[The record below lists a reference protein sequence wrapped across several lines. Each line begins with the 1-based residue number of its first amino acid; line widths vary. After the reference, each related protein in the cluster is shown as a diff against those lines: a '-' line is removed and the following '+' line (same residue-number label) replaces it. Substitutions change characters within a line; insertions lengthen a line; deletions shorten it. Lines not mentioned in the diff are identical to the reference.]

1 VKFAFEDIVK
11 ITGGNVQGSWLDS
24 GNLIAG
30 VGNSVSGEISS
41 SPDLRKSEFIG
52 GNVICSVVFD
62 TRKLWSAETSST
74 LFVALKGVRDGH
86 TFLGEAYRAG
96 VRMFL
101 VSRYESQWMSQFP
114 GALFLVVADTLV
126 ALQQWAA
133 WHRKQLTGVVV
144 GITGSNGKTI
154 VKEWLGTLFKGDFSM
169 GKSPRSY
176 NSQLGVALS
185 LLDIPL
191 GTQLSLLE
199 VGISGAGDMKS
210 LQVMVQP
217 NLAVITHLG
226 EAHAEGFA
234 SLQEKAKSKVALAD
248 VADVV
253 VYPFDLEA
261 VRTEI
266 SKLKS
271 RNSLMKTIHWGWQ
284 EGAQFRIT
292 EVEILAAGVIS
303 SADLLAGVAASN
315 PFSAI
320 GGQRIHFVHRGTSH
334 QLDIPFMDSA
344 SVSNAMSCLC
354 VLQALER
361 WDPEHLGRFM
371 QFPHL
376 ENRLQFVAGRL
387 GNYILN
393 DSYSADLESL
403 GVALDMLK
411 RQSPNLPLMAILGSF
426 EQTGMEVSD
435 LRDSIL
441 RMLSNYGVREA
452 VFVGMEY
459 RGLGSVPA
467 SGELNLG
474 VGATVI
480 SGGLSNLK
488 KGDRKLGVSDFGL
501 EKVWQFDT
509 VSALMDSAVLSGIAS
524 RSILIK
530 GSRSAGLE
538 RVANRLQ
545 ARFHQ
550 TRLEI
555 NLHALKNNY
564 LYFKQ
569 RVGAGK
575 KVMCMVK
582 AFGYGSGSF
591 ESARALQAL
600 AVDYLGVAY
609 IDEGIALRNAG
620 ITVPIMVMNVDSG
633 AAWQL
638 QEFGL
643 EPVVYSFQSLEGL
656 IRSGVQ
662 GLKIH
667 IEIDTGMHRLGFAP
681 GDMGELG
688 VRIRDLAVDIE
699 VASVFSHLAASESAG
714 SDDFTGGQLDV
725 FASAADVLETGLG
738 YTVLKH
744 IENTGG
750 ILRFDDA
757 RFTMVRLGIGLY
769 GVDPRGVIEAALQ
782 PVTRWVSTIS
792 QVQLVK
798 AGEGVGYGMHGV
810 SDRDREIAVIAAGY
824 ADGLW
829 RADGQANS
837 GVWIKGVEAPFVG
850 NICMDMAMV
859 DVTGLNCKPG
869 DEVELF
875 GENLRVE
882 TLAQRRS
889 TIPYEVLTAVSQRV
903 ARVYVEE

>member
-1 VKFAFEDIVK
+1 VKFAFNDIVK
-11 ITGGNVQGSWLDS
+11 ITGGRVQG
-24 GNLIAG
+24 AA
-30 VGNSVSGEISS
+30 VGA
-41 SPDLRKSEFIG
+41 

-86 TFLGEAYRAG
+86 SYLGEAYRAG

-101 VSRYESQWMSQFP
+101 VSRFESNLILQFND
-114 GALFLVVADTLV
+114 ALFLVVDDTLL
-126 ALQQWAA
+126 ALQYWAA

-154 VKEWLGTLFKGDFSM
+154 VKEWLASLFKGDFSM

-185 LLDIPL
+185 LLEIPL
-191 GTQLSLLE
+191 ATQLSLLE
-199 VGISGAGDMKS
+199 VGISNAADMGT
-210 LQVMVQP
+210 LHDIVQP

-234 SLQEKAKSKVALAD
+234 SMQEKAKSKVALAD
-248 VADVV
+248 GADVV

-261 VRTEI
+261 VRTEV

-271 RNSLMKTIHWGWQ
+271 RNSLMKTIHWGWA

-292 EVEILAAGVIS
+292 EVEVL
-303 SADLLAGVAASN
+303 VA
-315 PFSAI
+315 

-361 WDPEHLGRFM
+361 WDPEHLDRFA
-371 QFPHL
+371 QLPHL
-376 ENRLQFVAGRL
+376 ENRLQFAAGKL

-411 RQSPNLPLMAILGSF
+411 RQSPNLSLLSILGSF
-426 EQTGMEVSD
+426 EQTGMEAAD

-441 RMLSNYGVREA
+441 RMLSNYGVTEA
-452 VFVGMEY
+452 VFVGEDY
-459 RGLGSVPA
+459 RG
-467 SGELNLG
+467 
-474 VGATVI
+474 
-480 SGGLSNLK
+480 
-488 KGDRKLGVSDFGL
+488 LGVSDFGL

-545 ARFHQ
+545 ARLHQ

-555 NLHALKNNY
+555 NLYALKNNY

-569 RVGAGK
+569 RVGADK

-638 QEFGL
+638 QEYGL

-688 VRIRDLAVDIE
+688 IRIRDLSVDIE
-699 VASVFSHLAASESAG
+699 VASVFSHLAASESEG
-714 SDDFTGGQLDV
+714 SDDFTQGQLDV
-725 FASAADVLETGLG
+725 FASAADMLETGLG

-750 ILRFDDA
+750 ILRFGDA

-810 SDRDREIAVIAAGY
+810 SERDREVAVIAAGY

>member
-1 VKFAFEDIVK
+1 MKFAFNDIVK
-11 ITGGNVQGSWLDS
+11 ITGGNVQGSAVGA
-24 GNLIAG
+24 GN
-30 VGNSVSGEISS
+30 E
-41 SPDLRKSEFIG
+41 
-52 GNVICSVVFD
+52 ICSVVFD

-96 VRMFL
+96 ARMFL
-101 VSRYESQWMSQFP
+101 VSRFESNLILQFND
-114 GALFLVVADTLV
+114 ALFLVVDDTLL

-199 VGISGAGDMKS
+199 VGISGSGDMES
-210 LQVMVQP
+210 LHAMVQP

-234 SLQEKAKSKVALAD
+234 SLQEKAKSKVALA
-248 VADVV
+248 AGSDVV
-253 VYPFDLEA
+253 VYPYDLEA
-261 VRTEI
+261 VRTEV

-271 RNSLMKTIHWGWQ
+271 RNSLMKTIHWGWA

-292 EVEILAAGVIS
+292 EVEVLMAGDFSAADS
-303 SADLLAGVAASN
+303 SA
-315 PFSAI
+315 

-361 WDPEHLGRFM
+361 WDPEHLDRFA
-371 QFPHL
+371 QLPHL
-376 ENRLQFVAGRL
+376 ENRLQFAAGKS

-411 RQSPNLPLMAILGSF
+411 RQSPNLSLLSILGSF
-426 EQTGMEVSD
+426 EQTGMEAAD
-435 LRDSIL
+435 LCDSIL

-474 VGATVI
+474 VGSTAI

-638 QEFGL
+638 QEYGL

-681 GDMGELG
+681 GDMGEMG

-725 FASAADVLETGLG
+725 FASAADVLEQGLG

-750 ILRFDDA
+750 ILRFGDA
-757 RFTMVRLGIGLY
+757 RFTVVRLGIGLY

-792 QVQLVK
+792 QVQFVK
-798 AGEGVGYGMHGV
+798 AGEGVGYGMHGA
-810 SDRDREIAVIAAGY
+810 SDRNREVAVIAAGY

>member
-1 VKFAFEDIVK
+1 MQGAAVDSVVGFE
-11 ITGGNVQGSWLDS
+11 S
-24 GNLIAG
+24 G

-41 SPDLRKSEFIG
+41 SSDLRKSTVIG

-86 TFLGEAYRAG
+86 SYLGEAYRAG

-101 VSRYESQWMSQFP
+101 VSRFESNLILQFND
-114 GALFLVVADTLV
+114 ALFLVVDDTLL
-126 ALQQWAA
+126 ALQHWAA

-154 VKEWLGTLFKGDFSM
+154 VKEWLASLFKGDFSM

-185 LLDIPL
+185 LLEIPL
-191 GTQLSLLE
+191 ATQLSLLE
-199 VGISGAGDMKS
+199 VGISNAADMGT
-210 LQVMVQP
+210 LHDIVQP

-234 SLQEKAKSKVALAD
+234 SMQEKAKSKVALAD
-248 VADVV
+248 GADVV

-261 VRTEI
+261 VRTEV

-271 RNSLMKTIHWGWQ
+271 RNTLMKTIHWGWA

-292 EVEILAAGVIS
+292 EVEVLVAGDFSAADS
-303 SADLLAGVAASN
+303 SAGVASSN
-315 PFSAI
+315 PISKA

-361 WDPEHLGRFM
+361 WDPEHLDRFA
-371 QFPHL
+371 QLPHL
-376 ENRLQFVAGRL
+376 ENRLQFAAGKS

-411 RQSPNLPLMAILGSF
+411 RQSPNLSLLSILGSF
-426 EQTGMEVSD
+426 EQTGMEAAD

-441 RMLSNYGVREA
+441 RMLSNYGVTEA
-452 VFVGMEY
+452 VFVGEEY

-467 SGELNLG
+467 SDG
-474 VGATVI
+474 VD
-480 SGGLSNLK
+480 GGLRNSA
-488 KGDRKLGVSDFGL
+488 VVDFGL

-545 ARFHQ
+545 ARLHQ

-638 QEFGL
+638 QEYGL

-688 VRIRDLAVDIE
+688 LRIRDLAVDIE

-725 FASAADVLETGLG
+725 FALAADVLETGLG

-750 ILRFDDA
+750 LLRFADA

-798 AGEGVGYGMHGV
+798 AGEGVGYGMHGA
-810 SDRDREIAVIAAGY
+810 SDRDREVAVIAAGY

-882 TLAQRRS
+882 TLAQRRA

>member
-1 VKFAFEDIVK
+1 VKFALEDIVRV
-11 ITGGNVQGSWLDS
+11 TGGRVQG
-24 GNLIAG
+24 AA
-30 VGNSVSGEISS
+30 VAE
-41 SPDLRKSEFIG
+41 
-52 GNVICSVVFD
+52 NVICSVVFD
-62 TRKLWSAETSST
+62 TRKLLSAETSST
-74 LFVALKGVRDGH
+74 LFVALMGNRDGH
-86 TFLGEAYRAG
+86 SYLGEAYRAG

-101 VSRYESQWMSQFP
+101 VSRCDDNLILQFND
-114 GALFLVVADTLV
+114 ALFIVVEDTLL

-133 WHRKQLTGVVV
+133 WHRKQVTGVVV

-154 VKEWLGTLFKGDFSM
+154 VKEWLGLLFKGDFSM

-199 VGISGAGDMKS
+199 VGISGAADMGT
-210 LQVMVQP
+210 LHAMVQP

-234 SLQEKAKSKVALAD
+234 SLQEKAKSKVSLAD
-248 VADVV
+248 GADVV

-266 SKLKS
+266 STLKS
-271 RNSLMKTIHWGWQ
+271 RNALMKTIHWGWK

-292 EVEILAAGVIS
+292 EVEVLSAG
-303 SADLLAGVAASN
+303 DLSIGVSGSN
-315 PFSAI
+315 PIAET

-344 SVSNAMSCLC
+344 SVSNAMTCLC

-361 WDPEHLGRFM
+361 WDPSHLDRFM
-371 QFPHL
+371 QLPHL

-411 RQSPNLPLMAILGSF
+411 RQSPNLPLMSILGSF
-426 EQTGMEVSD
+426 EQTGMDISD

-452 VFVGMEY
+452 VFVGVEF
-459 RGLGSVPA
+459 RGLGSVLA
-467 SGELNLG
+467 SGELDLG
-474 VGATVI
+474 EGATVI
-480 SGGLSNLK
+480 SGGLSNLA
-488 KGDRKLGVSDFGL
+488 RVNSTL
-501 EKVWQFDT
+501 EKIWQFDT
-509 VSALMDSAVLSGIAS
+509 VAALMDSAVLSGIAS
-524 RSILIK
+524 QSILIK
-530 GSRSAGLE
+530 GSRNSGLE
-538 RVANRLQ
+538 RVANRMQ
-545 ARFHQ
+545 ARLHQ

-555 NLHALKNNY
+555 NLNALKNNY

-569 RVGAGK
+569 RVGEGK

-620 ITVPIMVMNVDSG
+620 ITVPIMVMNADGG
-633 AAWQL
+633 AAWQM
-638 QEFGL
+638 QEYQL
-643 EPVVYSFQSLEGL
+643 EPVVYSFPSLEAL

-667 IEIDTGMHRLGFAP
+667 VEIDTGMHRLGFAP
-681 GDMGELG
+681 ADMGELG
-688 VRIRDLAVDIE
+688 LRIKDLDLAIE
-699 VASVFSHLAASESAG
+699 VASVFSHLAASET
-714 SDDFTGGQLDV
+714 SDSDNFTLGQLEV
-725 FASAADVLETGLG
+725 FSAAAAVLETGLG

-750 ILRFDDA
+750 ILRFADA

-769 GVDPRGVIEAALQ
+769 GVDPRGLVEAALQ

-792 QVQLVK
+792 QVQWVK

-810 SDRDREIAVIAAGY
+810 SDRDREVAVIAAGY

-837 GVWIKGVEAPFVG
+837 GVWINGVEAPFVG

>member
-1 VKFAFEDIVK
+1 MQGAAVGA
-11 ITGGNVQGSWLDS
+11 GN
-24 GNLIAG
+24 
-30 VGNSVSGEISS
+30 E
-41 SPDLRKSEFIG
+41 
-52 GNVICSVVFD
+52 ICSVVFD

-86 TFLGEAYRAG
+86 SYLGEAYRAG

-101 VSRYESQWMSQFP
+101 VSRFESNLILQFND
-114 GALFLVVADTLV
+114 ALFLVVDDTLL

-154 VKEWLGTLFKGDFSM
+154 VKEWLASLFKGDFSM

-185 LLDIPL
+185 LLEIPL
-191 GTQLSLLE
+191 ATQLSLLE
-199 VGISGAGDMKS
+199 VGISNAADMGT
-210 LQVMVQP
+210 LHDIVQP

-234 SLQEKAKSKVALAD
+234 SMQEKAKSKVALAD
-248 VADVV
+248 GADVV

-261 VRTEI
+261 VRSEV

-271 RNSLMKTIHWGWQ
+271 RNSLMKTIHWGWA

-292 EVEILAAGVIS
+292 EVEVLVAGDFSAADS
-303 SADLLAGVAASN
+303 SAGVASSN
-315 PFSAI
+315 PISKV
-320 GGQRIHFVHRGTSH
+320 GGQRIYFVHRGTSH

-361 WDPEHLGRFM
+361 WDPEHLDRFA
-371 QFPHL
+371 QLPHL
-376 ENRLQFVAGRL
+376 ENRLQFAAGKS

-411 RQSPNLPLMAILGSF
+411 RQSPNLSLLSILGSF
-426 EQTGMEVSD
+426 EQTGMEAAD

-441 RMLSNYGVREA
+441 RMLSNYGVTEA
-452 VFVGMEY
+452 VFVGEEY
-459 RGLGSVPA
+459 RGL
-467 SGELNLG
+467 
-474 VGATVI
+474 VG
-480 SGGLSNLK
+480 G
-488 KGDRKLGVSDFGL
+488 DFGL
-501 EKVWQFDT
+501 AKVWQFDT
-509 VSALMDSAVLSGIAS
+509 VVALMDSAVLSGIAS

-545 ARFHQ
+545 ARLHQ

-638 QEFGL
+638 QEYGL

-725 FASAADVLETGLG
+725 FASAADVLEQGLG

-750 ILRFDDA
+750 ILRFGDA

-798 AGEGVGYGMHGV
+798 AGEGVGYGMHGA
-810 SDRDREIAVIAAGY
+810 SDRDREVAVIAAGY

>member
-1 VKFAFEDIVK
+1 MQGAAVDSVVGFE
-11 ITGGNVQGSWLDS
+11 S
-24 GNLIAG
+24 G

-41 SPDLRKSEFIG
+41 SSDLRKSTVIG

-86 TFLGEAYRAG
+86 SYLGEAYRAG

-101 VSRYESQWMSQFP
+101 VSRFESNLILQFND
-114 GALFLVVADTLV
+114 ALFLVVDDTLL
-126 ALQQWAA
+126 ALQHWAA

-154 VKEWLGTLFKGDFSM
+154 VKEWLASLFKGDFSM

-185 LLDIPL
+185 LLEIPL
-191 GTQLSLLE
+191 ATQLSLLE
-199 VGISGAGDMKS
+199 VGISNAADMGT
-210 LQVMVQP
+210 LHDIVQP

-234 SLQEKAKSKVALAD
+234 SMQEKAKSKVALAD
-248 VADVV
+248 GADVV

-261 VRTEI
+261 VRTEV

-271 RNSLMKTIHWGWQ
+271 LNSLMKTIHWGWA

-292 EVEILAAGVIS
+292 EVEVLVAGDFSAADS
-303 SADLLAGVAASN
+303 LAGVASSN
-315 PFSAI
+315 PISKA

-361 WDPEHLGRFM
+361 WDPEHLDRFA
-371 QFPHL
+371 QLPHL
-376 ENRLQFVAGRL
+376 ENRLQFAAGKS

-411 RQSPNLPLMAILGSF
+411 RQSPNLSLLSILGSF
-426 EQTGMEVSD
+426 EQTGMEAAD

-441 RMLSNYGVREA
+441 RMLSNYGVTEA
-452 VFVGMEY
+452 VFVGEEY

-467 SGELNLG
+467 SDG
-474 VGATVI
+474 VD
-480 SGGLSNLK
+480 GGLRNSA
-488 KGDRKLGVSDFGL
+488 VVDFGL

-545 ARFHQ
+545 ARLHQ

-638 QEFGL
+638 QEYGL

-681 GDMGELG
+681 GDMGALG
-688 VRIRDLAVDIE
+688 VRIHDLSVDIE

-725 FASAADVLETGLG
+725 FALAADVLEQGLG

-750 ILRFDDA
+750 ILRFADA

-810 SDRDREIAVIAAGY
+810 SERDREVAVIAAGY

-882 TLAQRRS
+882 TLAQRRA

>member
-1 VKFAFEDIVK
+1 MKFALEDIVRV
-11 ITGGNVQGSWLDS
+11 TGGRVQGAAVNSA
-24 GNLIAG
+24 AG
-30 VGNSVSGEISS
+30 FESEVGSSISGEISS
-41 SPDLRKSEFIG
+41 SPDLRKSEFIT

-86 TFLGEAYRAG
+86 SYLGEAYRAG

-101 VSRYESQWMSQFP
+101 VSRCDDNLILQFND
-114 GALFLVVADTLV
+114 ALFIVVEDTLV

-133 WHRKQLTGVVV
+133 WHRKQVTGVVV

-154 VKEWLGTLFKGDFSM
+154 VKEWLGLLFKGDFSM

-199 VGISGAGDMKS
+199 VGISGAADMGT
-210 LQVMVQP
+210 LHAMVQP

-234 SLQEKAKSKVALAD
+234 SLQEKAKSKVSLAD
-248 VADVV
+248 GADVV

-266 SKLKS
+266 STLKS
-271 RNSLMKTIHWGWQ
+271 RNALTKTIHWGWK

-292 EVEILAAGVIS
+292 EVEVLSAGDLSAGVS
-303 SADLLAGVAASN
+303 GSN
-315 PFSAI
+315 PISVA

-344 SVSNAMSCLC
+344 SVSNAMTCLC

-361 WDPEHLGRFM
+361 WDPSHLDRFM
-371 QFPHL
+371 QLPHL

-411 RQSPNLPLMAILGSF
+411 RQSPNLPLMSILGSF
-426 EQTGMEVSD
+426 EQTGMDISD

-452 VFVGMEY
+452 VFVGVEF

-467 SGELNLG
+467 SGSLNLG
-474 VGATVI
+474 
-480 SGGLSNLK
+480 GG
-488 KGDRKLGVSDFGL
+488 DFGL
-501 EKVWQFDT
+501 EKIWQFDT

-524 RSILIK
+524 QSILIK
-530 GSRSAGLE
+530 GSRNSGLE
-538 RVANRLQ
+538 RVANRMQ
-545 ARFHQ
+545 ARLHQ

-555 NLHALKNNY
+555 NLNALKNNY

-569 RVGAGK
+569 RVGEGK

-620 ITVPIMVMNVDSG
+620 ITVPIMVMNADGG
-633 AAWQL
+633 AAWQM
-638 QEFGL
+638 QEYQL
-643 EPVVYSFQSLEGL
+643 EPVVYSFPSLEAL

-667 IEIDTGMHRLGFAP
+667 VEIDTGMHRLGFAP
-681 GDMGELG
+681 ADMGELG
-688 VRIRDLAVDIE
+688 LRIKDLDLAIE
-699 VASVFSHLAASESAG
+699 VASVFSHLAASETSE
-714 SDDFTGGQLDV
+714 SDNFTLGQLEV
-725 FASAADVLETGLG
+725 FSAAAAVLETGLG

-750 ILRFDDA
+750 ILRFADA

-769 GVDPRGVIEAALQ
+769 GVDPRGLVEAALQ
-782 PVTRWVSTIS
+782 PVTRWVSAIS
-792 QVQLVK
+792 QVQWVK

-810 SDRDREIAVIAAGY
+810 SDRDREVAVIAAGY

-882 TLAQRRS
+882 TLAQRRA

>member
-1 VKFAFEDIVK
+1 MKFAFNDIVK
-11 ITGGNVQGSWLDS
+11 VTGGRVQGT
-24 GNLIAG
+24 A
-30 VGNSVSGEISS
+30 VGAE
-41 SPDLRKSEFIG
+41 
-52 GNVICSVVFD
+52 NVICSVVFD

-86 TFLGEAYRAG
+86 SYLGEAYRAG

-101 VSRYESQWMSQFP
+101 VSRCDDNLILQFND
-114 GALFLVVADTLV
+114 ALFIVVEDTLV

-133 WHRKQLTGVVV
+133 WHRKQVTGVVV

-154 VKEWLGTLFKGDFSM
+154 VKEWLGLLFKGDFSM

-199 VGISGAGDMKS
+199 VGISGAADMGT
-210 LQVMVQP
+210 LHAMVQP

-234 SLQEKAKSKVALAD
+234 SLQEKAKSKVSLAD
-248 VADVV
+248 GADVV

-266 SKLKS
+266 STLKS
-271 RNSLMKTIHWGWQ
+271 RNALMKTIHWGWK

-292 EVEILAAGVIS
+292 EVKVLSASDLSAGVS
-303 SADLLAGVAASN
+303 GSN
-315 PFSAI
+315 PIAET

-344 SVSNAMSCLC
+344 SVSNAMTCLC

-361 WDPEHLGRFM
+361 WDPSHLDRFM
-371 QFPHL
+371 QLPHL

-411 RQSPNLPLMAILGSF
+411 RQSPNLPLMSILGSF
-426 EQTGMEVSD
+426 EQTGMDISD

-452 VFVGMEY
+452 VFVGVEY
-459 RGLGSVPA
+459 RGLGS
-467 SGELNLG
+467 GN
-474 VGATVI
+474 
-480 SGGLSNLK
+480 
-488 KGDRKLGVSDFGL
+488 FGL
-501 EKVWQFDT
+501 EKIWQFDT

-524 RSILIK
+524 QSILIK
-530 GSRSAGLE
+530 GSRNSGLE
-538 RVANRLQ
+538 RVANRMQ
-545 ARFHQ
+545 ARLHQ

-555 NLHALKNNY
+555 NLNALKNNY

-569 RVGAGK
+569 RVGEGK

-620 ITVPIMVMNVDSG
+620 ITVPIMVMNADGG
-633 AAWQL
+633 AAWQM
-638 QEFGL
+638 QEYQL
-643 EPVVYSFQSLEGL
+643 EPVVYSFPSLEAL

-667 IEIDTGMHRLGFAP
+667 VEIDTGMHRLGFAP
-681 GDMGELG
+681 ADMGELG
-688 VRIRDLAVDIE
+688 LRIKDLDLAIE
-699 VASVFSHLAASESAG
+699 VASVFSHLAASET
-714 SDDFTGGQLDV
+714 SDSDNFTLGQLEV
-725 FASAADVLETGLG
+725 FSAAAAVLETGLG

-750 ILRFDDA
+750 ILRFADA

-769 GVDPRGVIEAALQ
+769 GVDPRGLVEAALQ

-792 QVQLVK
+792 QVQWVK

-810 SDRDREIAVIAAGY
+810 SDRDREVAVIAAGY

>member
-1 VKFAFEDIVK
+1 MKFALEDIVRV
-11 ITGGNVQGSWLDS
+11 TGGRVQGAAVNSAAGFES
-24 GNLIAG
+24 G

-41 SPDLRKSEFIG
+41 SPDLRKSEFIT

-74 LFVALKGVRDGH
+74 LFVALMGNRDGH
-86 TFLGEAYRAG
+86 SYLGEAYRAG

-101 VSRYESQWMSQFP
+101 VSRCDDNLILQFND
-114 GALFLVVADTLV
+114 ALFVVVEDTLV

-133 WHRKQLTGVVV
+133 WHRKQVTGVVV

-154 VKEWLGTLFKGDFSM
+154 VKEWLGLLFKGDFSM

-199 VGISGAGDMKS
+199 VGISGAADMGT
-210 LQVMVQP
+210 LHTMVQP

-226 EAHAEGFA
+226 EAHAEGFT
-234 SLQEKAKSKVALAD
+234 SLQEKAKSKVSLAD
-248 VADVV
+248 GADVV

-266 SKLKS
+266 STLKS
-271 RNSLMKTIHWGWQ
+271 RNSLMKTIHWGWK

-292 EVEILAAGVIS
+292 EVEVLSAGDLSAGVS
-303 SADLLAGVAASN
+303 GSN
-315 PFSAI
+315 PISVA

-344 SVSNAMSCLC
+344 SVSNAMTCLC

-361 WDPEHLGRFM
+361 WDPSHLDRFM
-371 QFPHL
+371 QLPHL

-411 RQSPNLPLMAILGSF
+411 RQSPNLPLMSILGSF
-426 EQTGMEVSD
+426 EQTGMDISD

-452 VFVGMEY
+452 VFVGVEF

-467 SGELNLG
+467 SGLLNLG
-474 VGATVI
+474 
-480 SGGLSNLK
+480 GG
-488 KGDRKLGVSDFGL
+488 DFGL
-501 EKVWQFDT
+501 EKIWQFDT

-524 RSILIK
+524 QSILIK
-530 GSRSAGLE
+530 GSRNSGLE
-538 RVANRLQ
+538 RVANRMQ
-545 ARFHQ
+545 ARLHQ

-555 NLHALKNNY
+555 NLNALKNNY

-569 RVGAGK
+569 RVGEGK

-620 ITVPIMVMNVDSG
+620 ITVPIMVMNADGG
-633 AAWQL
+633 AAWQM
-638 QEFGL
+638 QEYQL
-643 EPVVYSFQSLEGL
+643 EPVVYSFQSLEAL

-667 IEIDTGMHRLGFAP
+667 VEIDTGMHRLGFAP
-681 GDMGELG
+681 ADMGELG
-688 VRIRDLAVDIE
+688 LRIKDLDLAIE
-699 VASVFSHLAASESAG
+699 LASVFSHLAASET
-714 SDDFTGGQLDV
+714 SDSDNFTRDQLEV
-725 FASAADVLETGLG
+725 FSAAAAVLETGLG

-750 ILRFDDA
+750 ILRFADA

-769 GVDPRGVIEAALQ
+769 GVDPRGLGEAALQ

-798 AGEGVGYGMHGV
+798 ASEGVGYGMHGV
-810 SDRDREIAVIAAGY
+810 SDRDREVAVIAAGY

-882 TLAQRRS
+882 TLAQRRA

>member
-1 VKFAFEDIVK
+1 MKFALEDIVRV
-11 ITGGNVQGSWLDS
+11 TGGRVQGAAVNSA
-24 GNLIAG
+24 AG
-30 VGNSVSGEISS
+30 FESEVGSSISGEISS
-41 SPDLRKSEFIG
+41 SPDLRKSEFIT

-86 TFLGEAYRAG
+86 SYLGEAYRAG
-96 VRMFL
+96 VRTFL
-101 VSRYESQWMSQFP
+101 VSRFESNLILQFND
-114 GALFLVVADTLV
+114 ALFIVVEDTLV

-133 WHRKQLTGVVV
+133 WHRKQVTGVVV

-154 VKEWLGTLFKGDFSM
+154 VKEWLGLLFKGDFSM

-199 VGISGAGDMKS
+199 VGISGAADMGT
-210 LQVMVQP
+210 LHTMVQP

-234 SLQEKAKSKVALAD
+234 SLQEKAKSKVSLAD
-248 VADVV
+248 GADVV

-266 SKLKS
+266 STLKS
-271 RNSLMKTIHWGWQ
+271 RNALTKTIHWGWK

-292 EVEILAAGVIS
+292 EVEVLSAGDLSAGVS
-303 SADLLAGVAASN
+303 GSN
-315 PFSAI
+315 PISVA

-344 SVSNAMSCLC
+344 SVSNAMTCLC

-361 WDPEHLGRFM
+361 WDPSHLDRFM
-371 QFPHL
+371 HLPHL

-411 RQSPNLPLMAILGSF
+411 RQSPNLPLMSILGSF
-426 EQTGMEVSD
+426 EQTGMDISD

-452 VFVGMEY
+452 VFVGVEF

-467 SGELNLG
+467 SGSLNLG
-474 VGATVI
+474 
-480 SGGLSNLK
+480 GG
-488 KGDRKLGVSDFGL
+488 DFGL
-501 EKVWQFDT
+501 EKIWQFDT

-524 RSILIK
+524 QSILIK
-530 GSRSAGLE
+530 GSRNSGLE
-538 RVANRLQ
+538 RVANRMQ
-545 ARFHQ
+545 ARLHQ

-555 NLHALKNNY
+555 NLNALKNNY

-569 RVGAGK
+569 RVGEGK

-620 ITVPIMVMNVDSG
+620 ITVPIMVMNADGG
-633 AAWQL
+633 AAWQM
-638 QEFGL
+638 QEYQL
-643 EPVVYSFQSLEGL
+643 EPVVYSFPSLEAL

-667 IEIDTGMHRLGFAP
+667 VEIDTGMHRLGFAP
-681 GDMGELG
+681 ADMGELG
-688 VRIRDLAVDIE
+688 LRIKDLDLAIE
-699 VASVFSHLAASESAG
+699 VASVFSHLAASETSE
-714 SDDFTGGQLDV
+714 SDNFTLGQLEV
-725 FASAADVLETGLG
+725 FSAAAAVLETGLG

-750 ILRFDDA
+750 ILRFADA

-769 GVDPRGVIEAALQ
+769 GVDPRGLVEAALQ
-782 PVTRWVSTIS
+782 PVTRWVSAIS

-810 SDRDREIAVIAAGY
+810 SDRDREVAVIAAGY

-882 TLAQRRS
+882 TLAQRRA

>member
-1 VKFAFEDIVK
+1 MKFAFNDIVK
-11 ITGGNVQGSWLDS
+11 ITGGRVQGAAVDS
-24 GNLIAG
+24 VEGFESG

-62 TRKLWSAETSST
+62 TRKLWSAETSSN

-114 GALFLVVADTLV
+114 GALFLVVANTLV

-154 VKEWLGTLFKGDFSM
+154 VKEWLGTLFKDDFSI

-199 VGISGAGDMKS
+199 VGISGAGDMES
-210 LQVMVQP
+210 LREMVQP
-217 NLAVITHLG
+217 NLAIITHLG
-226 EAHAEGFA
+226 EAHAEGF
-234 SLQEKAKSKVALAD
+234 SSMEEKAKCKVALA
-248 VADVV
+248 AGSDVV

-261 VRTEI
+261 VRTEV

-292 EVEILAAGVIS
+292 EVEVLAAGGFSV
-303 SADLLAGVAASN
+303 ADFSAGVSASN
-315 PFSAI
+315 PFSAV

-361 WDPEHLGRFM
+361 WDPEHLDRFA
-371 QFPHL
+371 QLPHL
-376 ENRLQFVAGRL
+376 ENRLQFAAGKS

-411 RQSPNLPLMAILGSF
+411 RQSPNLSLLSILGSF
-426 EQTGMEVSD
+426 EQTGMEAAD

-459 RGLGSVPA
+459 RGLVA
-467 SGELNLG
+467 DSGLMPVLDGDMSTLDE
-474 VGATVI
+474 V
-480 SGGLSNLK
+480 SPSLS
-488 KGDRKLGVSDFGL
+488 
-501 EKVWQFDT
+501 KVWQFDT
-509 VSALMDSAVLSGIAS
+509 VAALLDSAVLSGIAS
-524 RSILIK
+524 QSILIK
-530 GSRSAGLE
+530 GSRNTGLE
-538 RVANRLQ
+538 SVANRMQ
-545 ARFHQ
+545 ARLHQ

-555 NLHALKNNY
+555 NLNALKNNY

-569 RVGAGK
+569 RVGEGK

-620 ITVPIMVMNVDSG
+620 ITVPIMVMNADG
-633 AAWQL
+633 LAAWQM
-638 QEFGL
+638 QEYQL
-643 EPVVYSFQSLEGL
+643 EPVVYSFQSLEAL
-656 IRSGVQ
+656 IRSGAQ
-662 GLKIH
+662 GLKLH
-667 IEIDTGMHRLGFAP
+667 VEIDTGMHRLGFAP
-681 GDMGELG
+681 DDMGELG
-688 VRIRDLAVDIE
+688 LRIRDLDLDIE
-699 VASVFSHLAASESAG
+699 VASVFSHLAASESG
-714 SDDFTGGQLDV
+714 NSDNFTCRQLDV
-725 FASAADVLETGLG
+725 FAAAASALESGLG

-750 ILRFDDA
+750 ILRFGDG

-769 GVDPRGVIEAALQ
+769 GVDPRGGVGEANLQ
-782 PVTRWVSTIS
+782 PVTRWASTIS
-792 QVQLVK
+792 QVQIVK
-798 AGEGVGYGMHGV
+798 AGDGVGYGMHGV
-810 SDRDREIAVIAAGY
+810 SDKDREIAVIAAGY
-824 ADGLW
+824 ADGL
-829 RADGQANS
+829 RRTDGQGNS

-889 TIPYEVLTAVSQRV
+889 TIPYEVLTSVSQRV

>member
-1 VKFAFEDIVK
+1 MKFAFNDIVK
-11 ITGGNVQGSWLDS
+11 ITGGRVQGAAVDS
-24 GNLIAG
+24 VVGFESG
-30 VGNSVSGEISS
+30 VGNVVSGEISS
-41 SPDLRKSEFIG
+41 SLDLRKSMVIG

-74 LFVALKGVRDGH
+74 LFVALIGVRDGH
-86 TFLGEAYRAG
+86 AYLGEAYRAG

-101 VSRYESQWMSQFP
+101 VSRFESNLILQFND
-114 GALFLVVADTLV
+114 ALFLVVDDTLL

-154 VKEWLGTLFKGDFSM
+154 VKEWLASLFKGDFSM

-185 LLDIPL
+185 LLEIPL
-191 GTQLSLLE
+191 ATQLSLLE
-199 VGISGAGDMKS
+199 VGISNAADMGT
-210 LQVMVQP
+210 LHDIVHP

-234 SLQEKAKSKVALAD
+234 SMQEKAKSKVALAD
-248 VADVV
+248 GADVV

-261 VRTEI
+261 VRTEV

-271 RNSLMKTIHWGWQ
+271 RNSLMKTIHWGWA

-292 EVEILAAGVIS
+292 EVEVLV
-303 SADLLAGVAASN
+303 
-315 PFSAI
+315 

-361 WDPEHLGRFM
+361 WDPEHLDRFA
-371 QFPHL
+371 QLPHL
-376 ENRLQFVAGRL
+376 ENRLQFAAGKS

-411 RQSPNLPLMAILGSF
+411 RQSPNLSLLSILGSF
-426 EQTGMEVSD
+426 EQTGMEAAD

-441 RMLSNYGVREA
+441 RMLSNYGVTEA
-452 VFVGMEY
+452 VFVGEEY

-467 SGELNLG
+467 SDG
-474 VGATVI
+474 VD
-480 SGGLSNLK
+480 GGLRNSA
-488 KGDRKLGVSDFGL
+488 VVDFGL

-545 ARFHQ
+545 ARLHQ

-638 QEFGL
+638 QEYGL

-681 GDMGELG
+681 GDMGALG
-688 VRIRDLAVDIE
+688 VRIRDLSVDIE

-725 FASAADVLETGLG
+725 FALAADVLEQGLG

-750 ILRFDDA
+750 ILRFGDA

-798 AGEGVGYGMHGV
+798 AGEGVGYGRHGV
-810 SDRDREIAVIAAGY
+810 SERDREVAVIAAGY

-837 GVWIKGVEAPFVG
+837 GVWIRGVEAPFVG

-882 TLAQRRS
+882 TLAQRRA

>member
-1 VKFAFEDIVK
+1 MQGAAVDSVVGFE
-11 ITGGNVQGSWLDS
+11 S
-24 GNLIAG
+24 G

-41 SPDLRKSEFIG
+41 SSDLRKSTVIG

-86 TFLGEAYRAG
+86 SYLGEAYRAG

-101 VSRYESQWMSQFP
+101 VSRFESNLILQFND
-114 GALFLVVADTLV
+114 ALFLVVDDTLL
-126 ALQQWAA
+126 ALQHWAA

-154 VKEWLGTLFKGDFSM
+154 VKEWLASLFKGDFSM

-185 LLDIPL
+185 LLEIPL
-191 GTQLSLLE
+191 ATQLSLLE
-199 VGISGAGDMKS
+199 VGISNAADMGT
-210 LQVMVQP
+210 LHDIVQP

-234 SLQEKAKSKVALAD
+234 SMQEKAKSKVALAD
-248 VADVV
+248 GADVV

-261 VRTEI
+261 VRTEV

-271 RNSLMKTIHWGWQ
+271 RNSLMKTIHWGWA

-292 EVEILAAGVIS
+292 EVEVLVAGDFSAADS
-303 SADLLAGVAASN
+303 SAGVASSN
-315 PFSAI
+315 PISSS

-361 WDPEHLGRFM
+361 WDPEHLDRFA
-371 QFPHL
+371 QLPHL
-376 ENRLQFVAGRL
+376 ENRLQFAAGKS

-411 RQSPNLPLMAILGSF
+411 RQSPNLSLLSILGSF
-426 EQTGMEVSD
+426 EQTGMEAAD

-441 RMLSNYGVREA
+441 RMLSNYGVTEA
-452 VFVGMEY
+452 VFVGEEY

-467 SGELNLG
+467 SDG
-474 VGATVI
+474 VD
-480 SGGLSNLK
+480 GGLRNSA
-488 KGDRKLGVSDFGL
+488 VVDFGL

-509 VSALMDSAVLSGIAS
+509 VAALMDSAVLSGIAS

-545 ARFHQ
+545 ARLHQ

-638 QEFGL
+638 QEYGL

-681 GDMGELG
+681 GDMGALG
-688 VRIRDLAVDIE
+688 VRIHDLAVDIE

-725 FASAADVLETGLG
+725 FALAADVLEQGLG

-750 ILRFDDA
+750 ILRFGDA

-810 SDRDREIAVIAAGY
+810 SERDREVAVIAAGY

-882 TLAQRRS
+882 TLAQRRA

>member
-1 VKFAFEDIVK
+1 MQGAAVDSVVGFE
-11 ITGGNVQGSWLDS
+11 S
-24 GNLIAG
+24 G

-41 SPDLRKSEFIG
+41 SSDLRKSTVIG

-86 TFLGEAYRAG
+86 SYLGEAYRAG

-101 VSRYESQWMSQFP
+101 VSRFESNLILQFND
-114 GALFLVVADTLV
+114 ALFLVVDDTLL
-126 ALQQWAA
+126 ALQHWAA

-154 VKEWLGTLFKGDFSM
+154 VKEWLASLFKGDFSM

-185 LLDIPL
+185 LLEIPL
-191 GTQLSLLE
+191 ATQLSLLE
-199 VGISGAGDMKS
+199 VGISNAADMGT
-210 LQVMVQP
+210 LHDIVQP

-248 VADVV
+248 GADVV

-261 VRTEI
+261 VRTEV

-271 RNSLMKTIHWGWQ
+271 RNSLMKTIHWGWA

-292 EVEILAAGVIS
+292 EVEVLVAGDFSAADS
-303 SADLLAGVAASN
+303 SAGVASSN
-315 PFSAI
+315 PISSS

-361 WDPEHLGRFM
+361 WDPEHLDRFA
-371 QFPHL
+371 QLPHL
-376 ENRLQFVAGRL
+376 ENRLQFAAGKS

-411 RQSPNLPLMAILGSF
+411 RQSPNLSLLSILGSF
-426 EQTGMEVSD
+426 EQTGMEAAD

-441 RMLSNYGVREA
+441 RMLSNYGVTEA
-452 VFVGMEY
+452 VFVGEEY
-459 RGLGSVPA
+459 RGLSSVPA
-467 SGELNLG
+467 SDG
-474 VGATVI
+474 VD
-480 SGGLSNLK
+480 GGLRNSA
-488 KGDRKLGVSDFGL
+488 VVDFGL

-509 VSALMDSAVLSGIAS
+509 VAALMDSAVLSGIAS

-538 RVANRLQ
+538 QVANRLQ
-545 ARFHQ
+545 ARLHQ

-638 QEFGL
+638 QEYGL

-681 GDMGELG
+681 GDMGALG
-688 VRIRDLAVDIE
+688 VRIHDLAVDIE
-699 VASVFSHLAASESAG
+699 VASVFSHLAASESVG

-725 FASAADVLETGLG
+725 FALAADVLEQGLG

-750 ILRFDDA
+750 ILRFADA

-810 SDRDREIAVIAAGY
+810 SERDREVAVIAAGY

-882 TLAQRRS
+882 TLAQRRA

>member
-1 VKFAFEDIVK
+1 MQGAAVDSVVGFE
-11 ITGGNVQGSWLDS
+11 S
-24 GNLIAG
+24 G

-41 SPDLRKSEFIG
+41 SSDLRKSTVIG

-86 TFLGEAYRAG
+86 SYLGEAYRAG

-101 VSRYESQWMSQFP
+101 VSRFESNLILQFND
-114 GALFLVVADTLV
+114 ALFLVVDDTLL
-126 ALQQWAA
+126 ALQHWAA

-154 VKEWLGTLFKGDFSM
+154 VKEWLASLFKGDFSM

-185 LLDIPL
+185 LLEIPL
-191 GTQLSLLE
+191 ATQLSLLE
-199 VGISGAGDMKS
+199 VGISNAADMGT
-210 LQVMVQP
+210 LHDIVQP

-234 SLQEKAKSKVALAD
+234 SMQEKAKSKVALAD
-248 VADVV
+248 GADVV

-261 VRTEI
+261 VRTEV

-271 RNSLMKTIHWGWQ
+271 RNSLMKTIHWGWA

-292 EVEILAAGVIS
+292 EVEVLVAGDFSAADS
-303 SADLLAGVAASN
+303 SAGVASSN
-315 PFSAI
+315 PISSS

-361 WDPEHLGRFM
+361 WDPEHLDRFA
-371 QFPHL
+371 QLPHL
-376 ENRLQFVAGRL
+376 ENRLQFAAGKS

-411 RQSPNLPLMAILGSF
+411 RQSPNLSLLSILGSF
-426 EQTGMEVSD
+426 EQTGMEAAD

-441 RMLSNYGVREA
+441 RMLSNYGVTEA
-452 VFVGMEY
+452 VFVGEEY

-467 SGELNLG
+467 SDG
-474 VGATVI
+474 VD
-480 SGGLSNLK
+480 GGLRNSA
-488 KGDRKLGVSDFGL
+488 VVDFGL

-509 VSALMDSAVLSGIAS
+509 VAALMDSAVLSGIAS

-545 ARFHQ
+545 ARLHQ

-638 QEFGL
+638 QEYGL

-681 GDMGELG
+681 GDMGALG
-688 VRIRDLAVDIE
+688 VRIHDLAVDIE

-725 FASAADVLETGLG
+725 FALAADVLETGLG

-750 ILRFDDA
+750 ILRFGDA

-810 SDRDREIAVIAAGY
+810 SERDREVAVIAAGY

-882 TLAQRRS
+882 TLAQRRA

>member
-1 VKFAFEDIVK
+1 MQGAAVGA
-11 ITGGNVQGSWLDS
+11 GN
-24 GNLIAG
+24 
-30 VGNSVSGEISS
+30 E
-41 SPDLRKSEFIG
+41 
-52 GNVICSVVFD
+52 ICSVVFD

-86 TFLGEAYRAG
+86 SYLGEAYRAG

-101 VSRYESQWMSQFP
+101 VSRFESNLILQFND
-114 GALFLVVADTLV
+114 ALFLVVDDTLL

-154 VKEWLGTLFKGDFSM
+154 VKEWLGSLFKGDFSM

-185 LLDIPL
+185 LLEIPL
-191 GTQLSLLE
+191 ATQLSLLE
-199 VGISGAGDMKS
+199 VGISNAADMGT
-210 LQVMVQP
+210 LHDIVQP

-234 SLQEKAKSKVALAD
+234 SMQEKAKSKVALAD
-248 VADVV
+248 GADVL

-261 VRTEI
+261 VRSEV

-271 RNSLMKTIHWGWQ
+271 RNSLMKTIHWGWA
-284 EGAQFRIT
+284 EGAQFRIM
-292 EVEILAAGVIS
+292 EVEVLEA
-303 SADLLAGVAASN
+303 
-315 PFSAI
+315 

-361 WDPEHLGRFM
+361 WDPEHLDRFA
-371 QFPHL
+371 QLPHL
-376 ENRLQFVAGRL
+376 ENRLQFAAGKS

-411 RQSPNLPLMAILGSF
+411 RQSPNLSLLSILGSF
-426 EQTGMEVSD
+426 EQTGMEAAD

-441 RMLSNYGVREA
+441 RMLSNYGVTEA
-452 VFVGMEY
+452 VFVGEEY
-459 RGLGSVPA
+459 RGL
-467 SGELNLG
+467 
-474 VGATVI
+474 VG
-480 SGGLSNLK
+480 G
-488 KGDRKLGVSDFGL
+488 DFGL
-501 EKVWQFDT
+501 AKVWQFDT

-545 ARFHQ
+545 ARLHQ

-638 QEFGL
+638 QEYGL

-681 GDMGELG
+681 GDMGALG
-688 VRIRDLAVDIE
+688 VRIHDLAVDIE

-725 FASAADVLETGLG
+725 FASAADVLEQGLG

-750 ILRFDDA
+750 ILRFADA

-810 SDRDREIAVIAAGY
+810 SDRDREVAVIAAGY

>member
-1 VKFAFEDIVK
+1 MQGAAVDSVVGFE
-11 ITGGNVQGSWLDS
+11 S
-24 GNLIAG
+24 G

-41 SPDLRKSEFIG
+41 SSDLRKSTVIG

-86 TFLGEAYRAG
+86 SYLGEAYRAG

-101 VSRYESQWMSQFP
+101 VSRFESNLILQFND
-114 GALFLVVADTLV
+114 ALFLVVDDTLL

-154 VKEWLGTLFKGDFSM
+154 VKEWLASLFKGDFSM

-185 LLDIPL
+185 LLEIPL
-191 GTQLSLLE
+191 ATQLSLLE
-199 VGISGAGDMKS
+199 VGISNAADMGT
-210 LQVMVQP
+210 LHDIVQP

-248 VADVV
+248 GADVV

-261 VRTEI
+261 VRTEV

-271 RNSLMKTIHWGWQ
+271 RNTLMKTIHWGWA

-292 EVEILAAGVIS
+292 EVEVLVAGDFSAADS
-303 SADLLAGVAASN
+303 SA
-315 PFSAI
+315 

-361 WDPEHLGRFM
+361 WDPEHLDRFA
-371 QFPHL
+371 QLPHL
-376 ENRLQFVAGRL
+376 ENRLQFAAGKS

-411 RQSPNLPLMAILGSF
+411 RQSPNLSLLSILGSF
-426 EQTGMEVSD
+426 EQTGMEAAD

-441 RMLSNYGVREA
+441 RMLSNYGVTEA
-452 VFVGMEY
+452 VFVGEEY

-467 SGELNLG
+467 SDG
-474 VGATVI
+474 VD
-480 SGGLSNLK
+480 GGLRNSA
-488 KGDRKLGVSDFGL
+488 VVDFGL

-545 ARFHQ
+545 ARLHQ

-638 QEFGL
+638 QEYGL

-681 GDMGELG
+681 GDMGALG
-688 VRIRDLAVDIE
+688 VRIHDLSVDIE

-750 ILRFDDA
+750 ILRFGDA

-810 SDRDREIAVIAAGY
+810 SERDREVAVIAAGY

-882 TLAQRRS
+882 TLAQRRA

>member
-1 VKFAFEDIVK
+1 MKFALEDIVRV
-11 ITGGNVQGSWLDS
+11 TGGRVQG
-24 GNLIAG
+24 AA
-30 VGNSVSGEISS
+30 VGAE
-41 SPDLRKSEFIG
+41 
-52 GNVICSVVFD
+52 NVICSVVFD

-86 TFLGEAYRAG
+86 SYLGEAYRAG

-101 VSRYESQWMSQFP
+101 VSRFESNLILQFND
-114 GALFLVVADTLV
+114 ALFIVVEDTLV

-133 WHRKQLTGVVV
+133 WHRKQVTGVVV

-154 VKEWLGTLFKGDFSM
+154 VKEWLGLLFKGDFSM

-199 VGISGAGDMKS
+199 VGISGAADMGT
-210 LQVMVQP
+210 LHAMVQP

-226 EAHAEGFA
+226 EAHAEGFT
-234 SLQEKAKSKVALAD
+234 SLQEKAKSKVSLAD
-248 VADVV
+248 GADVV

-266 SKLKS
+266 STLKS
-271 RNSLMKTIHWGWQ
+271 RNALMKTIHWGWK

-292 EVEILAAGVIS
+292 EVEVLSAG
-303 SADLLAGVAASN
+303 DLSTGVSGSN
-315 PFSAI
+315 PISEA
-320 GGQRIHFVHRGTSH
+320 GGQRINFIHRGTSH

-344 SVSNAMSCLC
+344 SVSNAMTCLC

-361 WDPEHLGRFM
+361 WDPSHLDRFM
-371 QFPHL
+371 QLPYL

-411 RQSPNLPLMAILGSF
+411 RQSPNLPLMSILGSF
-426 EQTGMEVSD
+426 EQTGMDISD

-452 VFVGMEY
+452 VFVGVEF

-467 SGELNLG
+467 SGSLNLG
-474 VGATVI
+474 
-480 SGGLSNLK
+480 GG
-488 KGDRKLGVSDFGL
+488 DFGL
-501 EKVWQFDT
+501 EKIWQFDT

-524 RSILIK
+524 QSILIK
-530 GSRSAGLE
+530 GSRNSGLE
-538 RVANRLQ
+538 RVANRMQ
-545 ARFHQ
+545 ARLHQ

-555 NLHALKNNY
+555 NLNALKNNY

-569 RVGAGK
+569 RVGEGK

-620 ITVPIMVMNVDSG
+620 ITVPIMVMNADGG
-633 AAWQL
+633 AAWQM
-638 QEFGL
+638 QEYQL
-643 EPVVYSFQSLEGL
+643 EPVVYSFPSLEAL

-667 IEIDTGMHRLGFAP
+667 VEIDTGMHRLGFAP
-681 GDMGELG
+681 ADMGELG
-688 VRIRDLAVDIE
+688 LRIKDLDLAIE
-699 VASVFSHLAASESAG
+699 VASVFSHLAASET
-714 SDDFTGGQLDV
+714 SDSDNFTLGQLEV
-725 FASAADVLETGLG
+725 FSAAAAVLETGLG

-750 ILRFDDA
+750 ILRFADA

-769 GVDPRGVIEAALQ
+769 GVDPRGLVEAALQ

-810 SDRDREIAVIAAGY
+810 SNRDREVAVIAAGY

-829 RADGQANS
+829 RTDGQANS

>member
-1 VKFAFEDIVK
+1 MKFALEDIVRV
-11 ITGGNVQGSWLDS
+11 TGGRVQGT
-24 GNLIAG
+24 A
-30 VGNSVSGEISS
+30 VGAE
-41 SPDLRKSEFIG
+41 
-52 GNVICSVVFD
+52 NVICSVVFD

-86 TFLGEAYRAG
+86 SYLGEAYRAG

-101 VSRYESQWMSQFP
+101 VSRFTSNLILQFND
-114 GALFLVVADTLV
+114 ALFIVVEDTLV

-133 WHRKQLTGVVV
+133 WHRKQVTGVVV

-154 VKEWLGTLFKGDFSM
+154 VKEWLGLLFKGDFSM

-199 VGISGAGDMKS
+199 VGISGAADMGT
-210 LQVMVQP
+210 LHTMVQP

-234 SLQEKAKSKVALAD
+234 SLQEKAKSKVSLAD
-248 VADVV
+248 GADVV

-266 SKLKS
+266 STLKS
-271 RNSLMKTIHWGWQ
+271 CNALMKTIHWGWK

-292 EVEILAAGVIS
+292 EVEVLSAGDLSAGVS
-303 SADLLAGVAASN
+303 GSN
-315 PFSAI
+315 PISET

-344 SVSNAMSCLC
+344 SVSNAMTCLC

-361 WDPEHLGRFM
+361 WDPSHLDRFM
-371 QFPHL
+371 QLPHL

-411 RQSPNLPLMAILGSF
+411 RQSPNLPLMSILGSF
-426 EQTGMEVSD
+426 EQTGMDISA

-452 VFVGMEY
+452 VFVGVEF

-467 SGELNLG
+467 SGVLN
-474 VGATVI
+474 VG
-480 SGGLSNLK
+480 GSN
-488 KGDRKLGVSDFGL
+488 FGF
-501 EKVWQFDT
+501 EKIWQFDT
-509 VSALMDSAVLSGIAS
+509 VAALMDSAVLSGIAS
-524 RSILIK
+524 QSILIK
-530 GSRSAGLE
+530 GSRNSGLE
-538 RVANRLQ
+538 RVANRMQ
-545 ARFHQ
+545 ARLHQ

-555 NLHALKNNY
+555 NLNALKNNY

-569 RVGAGK
+569 RVGEGQ

-620 ITVPIMVMNVDSG
+620 ITVPIMVMNADGG
-633 AAWQL
+633 AAWQM
-638 QEFGL
+638 QEYQL
-643 EPVVYSFQSLEGL
+643 EPVVYSFPSLEAL

-667 IEIDTGMHRLGFAP
+667 VEIDTGMHRLGFAP
-681 GDMGELG
+681 ADMGELG
-688 VRIRDLAVDIE
+688 LRIKDLDLAIE
-699 VASVFSHLAASESAG
+699 VASVFSHLAASET
-714 SDDFTGGQLDV
+714 SDSDNFTRGQLEV
-725 FASAADVLETGLG
+725 FSAAAAVLETGLG

-750 ILRFDDA
+750 ILRFADA

-769 GVDPRGVIEAALQ
+769 GVDPRGLVEAALQ

-810 SDRDREIAVIAAGY
+810 SDRDREVAVIAAGY

-837 GVWIKGVEAPFVG
+837 GVWINGVEAPFVG

-882 TLAQRRS
+882 TLAQRRA

>member
-1 VKFAFEDIVK
+1 MQGAAVDSVVGFE
-11 ITGGNVQGSWLDS
+11 S
-24 GNLIAG
+24 G

-41 SPDLRKSEFIG
+41 SSDLRKSTVIG

-86 TFLGEAYRAG
+86 SYLGEAYRAG

-101 VSRYESQWMSQFP
+101 VSRFESNLILQFND
-114 GALFLVVADTLV
+114 ALFLVVDDTLL
-126 ALQQWAA
+126 ALQHWAA

-154 VKEWLGTLFKGDFSM
+154 VKEWLGSLFKGDFSM

-185 LLDIPL
+185 LLEIPL
-191 GTQLSLLE
+191 ATQLSLLE
-199 VGISGAGDMKS
+199 VGISNAADMGT
-210 LQVMVQP
+210 LHDIVQP

-234 SLQEKAKSKVALAD
+234 SMQEKAKSKVALAD
-248 VADVV
+248 GADVV

-261 VRTEI
+261 VRTEV

-271 RNSLMKTIHWGWQ
+271 RNSLMKTIHWGWA

-292 EVEILAAGVIS
+292 EVEVLVAGDFSAGVASSNPIS
-303 SADLLAGVAASN
+303 SA
-315 PFSAI
+315 

-361 WDPEHLGRFM
+361 WDPEHLDRFA
-371 QFPHL
+371 QLPHL
-376 ENRLQFVAGRL
+376 ENRLQFAAGKS

-411 RQSPNLPLMAILGSF
+411 RQSPNLSLLSILGSF
-426 EQTGMEVSD
+426 EQTGMEAAD

-441 RMLSNYGVREA
+441 RMLSNYGVTEA
-452 VFVGMEY
+452 VFVGEEY

-467 SGELNLG
+467 SDG
-474 VGATVI
+474 VD
-480 SGGLSNLK
+480 GGLRNSA
-488 KGDRKLGVSDFGL
+488 VVDFGL

-545 ARFHQ
+545 ARLHQ

-638 QEFGL
+638 QEYGL

-681 GDMGELG
+681 GDMGALG
-688 VRIRDLAVDIE
+688 VRIHDLSVDIE

-725 FASAADVLETGLG
+725 FALAADVLEQGLG

-750 ILRFDDA
+750 ILRFADA

-810 SDRDREIAVIAAGY
+810 SERDREVAVIAAGY

-837 GVWIKGVEAPFVG
+837 GVWIRGVEAPFVG

-882 TLAQRRS
+882 TLAQRRA

>member
-1 VKFAFEDIVK
+1 MQGAAVDSVVGFE
-11 ITGGNVQGSWLDS
+11 S
-24 GNLIAG
+24 G

-41 SPDLRKSEFIG
+41 SSDLRKSTVIG

-86 TFLGEAYRAG
+86 SYLGEAYRAG

-101 VSRYESQWMSQFP
+101 VSRFESNLILQFND
-114 GALFLVVADTLV
+114 ALFLVVDDTLL
-126 ALQQWAA
+126 ALQHWAA

-154 VKEWLGTLFKGDFSM
+154 VKEWLASLFKGDFSM

-185 LLDIPL
+185 LLEIPL
-191 GTQLSLLE
+191 ATQLSLLE
-199 VGISGAGDMKS
+199 VGISNAADMGT
-210 LQVMVQP
+210 LHDIVQP

-234 SLQEKAKSKVALAD
+234 SMQEKAKSKVALAD
-248 VADVV
+248 GADVV

-261 VRTEI
+261 VRTEV

-271 RNSLMKTIHWGWQ
+271 RNTLMKTIHWGWA

-292 EVEILAAGVIS
+292 EVEVLVAGDFSAADS
-303 SADLLAGVAASN
+303 SAGVASSN
-315 PFSAI
+315 PISSS

-361 WDPEHLGRFM
+361 WDPEHLDRFA
-371 QFPHL
+371 QLPHL
-376 ENRLQFVAGRL
+376 ENRLQFAAGKS

-411 RQSPNLPLMAILGSF
+411 RQSPNLSLLSILGSF
-426 EQTGMEVSD
+426 EQTGMEAAD

-441 RMLSNYGVREA
+441 RMLSNYGVTEA
-452 VFVGMEY
+452 VFVGEEY

-467 SGELNLG
+467 SDG
-474 VGATVI
+474 VD
-480 SGGLSNLK
+480 GGLRNSA
-488 KGDRKLGVSDFGL
+488 VVDFGL

-545 ARFHQ
+545 ARLHQ

-638 QEFGL
+638 QEYGL

-681 GDMGELG
+681 GDMGALG
-688 VRIRDLAVDIE
+688 VRIHDLAVDIE

-725 FASAADVLETGLG
+725 FALAADVLEQGLG

-750 ILRFDDA
+750 ILRFGDA

-810 SDRDREIAVIAAGY
+810 SERDREVAVIAAGY

-882 TLAQRRS
+882 TLAQRRA

>member
-1 VKFAFEDIVK
+1 
-11 ITGGNVQGSWLDS
+11 VQGAAVDS
-24 GNLIAG
+24 VVGFESG

-41 SPDLRKSEFIG
+41 SSDLRKSTVIG

-86 TFLGEAYRAG
+86 SYLGEAYRAG

-101 VSRYESQWMSQFP
+101 VSRFESNLILQFND
-114 GALFLVVADTLV
+114 ALFLVVDDTLL

-133 WHRKQLTGVVV
+133 WHRNQLTGVVV

-154 VKEWLGTLFKGDFSM
+154 VKEWLASLFKGDFSM

-185 LLDIPL
+185 LLEIPL
-191 GTQLSLLE
+191 ATQLSLLE
-199 VGISGAGDMKS
+199 VGISNAADMGT
-210 LQVMVQP
+210 LHDIVQP

-234 SLQEKAKSKVALAD
+234 SMQEKAKSKVALAD
-248 VADVV
+248 GADVV

-261 VRTEI
+261 VRTEV

-271 RNSLMKTIHWGWQ
+271 RNTLMKTIHWGWA

-292 EVEILAAGVIS
+292 EVEVLVAGDFSAADS
-303 SADLLAGVAASN
+303 SAGVASSN
-315 PFSAI
+315 PILSS

-361 WDPEHLGRFM
+361 WDPEHLDRFA
-371 QFPHL
+371 QLPHL
-376 ENRLQFVAGRL
+376 ENRLQFAAGKS

-411 RQSPNLPLMAILGSF
+411 RQSPNLSLLSILGSF
-426 EQTGMEVSD
+426 EQTGMEAAD

-441 RMLSNYGVREA
+441 RMLSNYGVTEA
-452 VFVGMEY
+452 VFVGEEY

-467 SGELNLG
+467 SDG
-474 VGATVI
+474 VD
-480 SGGLSNLK
+480 GGLRNSA
-488 KGDRKLGVSDFGL
+488 VVDFGL

-545 ARFHQ
+545 ARLHQ

-638 QEFGL
+638 QEYGL

-681 GDMGELG
+681 GDMGALG
-688 VRIRDLAVDIE
+688 VRIHDLAVDIE

-750 ILRFDDA
+750 ILRFADA

-798 AGEGVGYGMHGV
+798 AGEGVGYGMHGA
-810 SDRDREIAVIAAGY
+810 SDRDREVAVIAAGY

-859 DVTGLNCKPG
+859 NVTGLNCKPG

>member
-1 VKFAFEDIVK
+1 MQGAAVDSVVGFE
-11 ITGGNVQGSWLDS
+11 S
-24 GNLIAG
+24 G

-41 SPDLRKSEFIG
+41 SSDLRKSTVIG

-62 TRKLWSAETSST
+62 TRKLWSAETSAT

-86 TFLGEAYRAG
+86 SYLGEAYRAG

-101 VSRYESQWMSQFP
+101 VSRFESNLILQFND
-114 GALFLVVADTLV
+114 ALFLVVDDTLL
-126 ALQQWAA
+126 ALQHWAA

-154 VKEWLGTLFKGDFSM
+154 VKEWLASLFKGDFSM

-185 LLDIPL
+185 LLEIPL
-191 GTQLSLLE
+191 ATQLSLLE
-199 VGISGAGDMKS
+199 VGISNAADMGT
-210 LQVMVQP
+210 LHDIVQP

-234 SLQEKAKSKVALAD
+234 SMQEKAKSKVALAD
-248 VADVV
+248 GADVV

-261 VRTEI
+261 VRTEV

-271 RNSLMKTIHWGWQ
+271 RNSLMKTIHWGWA

-292 EVEILAAGVIS
+292 AVEVLAAGDFSAADSSAGVASSNPIS
-303 SADLLAGVAASN
+303 SA
-315 PFSAI
+315 

-361 WDPEHLGRFM
+361 WDPEHLDRFA
-371 QFPHL
+371 QLPHL
-376 ENRLQFVAGRL
+376 ENRLQFAAGKS

-411 RQSPNLPLMAILGSF
+411 RQSPNLSLLSILGSF
-426 EQTGMEVSD
+426 EQTGMEAAD

-441 RMLSNYGVREA
+441 RMLSNYGVTEA
-452 VFVGMEY
+452 VFVGEEY

-467 SGELNLG
+467 SDG
-474 VGATVI
+474 VD
-480 SGGLSNLK
+480 GGLRNSA
-488 KGDRKLGVSDFGL
+488 VVDFGL

-545 ARFHQ
+545 ARLHQ

-638 QEFGL
+638 QEYGL

-681 GDMGELG
+681 GDMGALG
-688 VRIRDLAVDIE
+688 VRIHDLSVDIE

-725 FASAADVLETGLG
+725 FALAADVLETGLG

-750 ILRFDDA
+750 ILRFGDA

-810 SDRDREIAVIAAGY
+810 SERDREVAVIAAGY

-882 TLAQRRS
+882 TLAQRRA

>member
-1 VKFAFEDIVK
+1 MKFAFNDIVK
-11 ITGGNVQGSWLDS
+11 ITGGRVQGSALGA
-24 GNLIAG
+24 GN
-30 VGNSVSGEISS
+30 E
-41 SPDLRKSEFIG
+41 
-52 GNVICSVVFD
+52 ICSVVFD

-86 TFLGEAYRAG
+86 SYLGEAYRAG

-101 VSRYESQWMSQFP
+101 VSRFESNLILQFND
-114 GALFLVVADTLV
+114 ALFLVVDDTLL

-154 VKEWLGTLFKGDFSM
+154 VKEWLASLFKGDFSM

-185 LLDIPL
+185 LLEIPL
-191 GTQLSLLE
+191 ATQLSLLE
-199 VGISGAGDMKS
+199 VGISNAADMGT
-210 LQVMVQP
+210 LHDIVQP

-248 VADVV
+248 GADVV

-261 VRTEI
+261 VRTEV

-271 RNSLMKTIHWGWQ
+271 RNSLMKTIHWGWA

-292 EVEILAAGVIS
+292 SVEVLVAGDFSAADS
-303 SADLLAGVAASN
+303 SAGVASSN
-315 PFSAI
+315 PISKA

-361 WDPEHLGRFM
+361 WDPEHLDRFA
-371 QFPHL
+371 QLPHL
-376 ENRLQFVAGRL
+376 ENRLQFAAGKS

-411 RQSPNLPLMAILGSF
+411 RQSPNLSLLSILGSF
-426 EQTGMEVSD
+426 EQTGMEAAY

-441 RMLSNYGVREA
+441 RMLSNYGVTEA
-452 VFVGMEY
+452 VFVGEEY

-467 SGELNLG
+467 SDA
-474 VGATVI
+474 VD
-480 SGGLSNLK
+480 GGLRNSA
-488 KGDRKLGVSDFGL
+488 VVDFGL

-545 ARFHQ
+545 ARLHQ

-638 QEFGL
+638 QEYGL

-656 IRSGVQ
+656 IGSGVQ

-681 GDMGELG
+681 GDMGALV
-688 VRIRDLAVDIE
+688 VRIHDLSVDIE

-725 FASAADVLETGLG
+725 FTLAADVLEQGLG

-750 ILRFDDA
+750 ILRFGDA

-810 SDRDREIAVIAAGY
+810 SDRDREVAVIAAGY

>member
-11 ITGGNVQGSWLDS
+11 ITGGNVQGSAVGL
-24 GNLIAG
+24 GN
-30 VGNSVSGEISS
+30 E
-41 SPDLRKSEFIG
+41 
-52 GNVICSVVFD
+52 ICSVVFD

-86 TFLGEAYRAG
+86 AYLGEAYRAG

-101 VSRYESQWMSQFP
+101 VSRFESNLILQFND
-114 GALFLVVADTLV
+114 ALFLVVDDTLL
-126 ALQQWAA
+126 ALQQWAT

-154 VKEWLGTLFKGDFSM
+154 VKEWLGSLFKGDFSM

-199 VGISGAGDMKS
+199 VGISGAGDMAS
-210 LQVMVQP
+210 LQEMVQP

-234 SLQEKAKSKVALAD
+234 SLQEKAKSKVALAAG
-248 VADVV
+248 ADVV
-253 VYPFDLEA
+253 VYPYDLEV
-261 VRTEI
+261 VRTEV

-271 RNSLMKTIHWGWQ
+271 RNSLMKTIHWGWA

-292 EVEILAAGVIS
+292 AVEVLAAGDF
-303 SADLLAGVAASN
+303 SAGDFSAGVASSN
-315 PFSAI
+315 PISVA

-361 WDPEHLGRFM
+361 WDSEHLDRFA
-371 QFPHL
+371 QLPHL
-376 ENRLQFVAGRL
+376 ENRLQFAAGKS

-411 RQSPNLPLMAILGSF
+411 RQSPNLSLLSILGSF
-426 EQTGMEVSD
+426 EQTGMEASD

-441 RMLSNYGVREA
+441 RMLSNYGVTEA
-452 VFVGMEY
+452 VFVGEQY
-459 RGLGSVPA
+459 RG
-467 SGELNLG
+467 
-474 VGATVI
+474 
-480 SGGLSNLK
+480 
-488 KGDRKLGVSDFGL
+488 LGVSDFGL

-545 ARFHQ
+545 ARLHQ

-609 IDEGIALRNAG
+609 VDEGIALRNAG

-750 ILRFDDA
+750 ILRFGDA

-792 QVQLVK
+792 QVQFVK
-798 AGEGVGYGMHGV
+798 AGEGVGYGMHGA
-810 SDRDREIAVIAAGY
+810 SARDREVAVIAAGY

-882 TLAQRRS
+882 TLAQRRA

>member
-1 VKFAFEDIVK
+1 MQGAAVDSVVGFE
-11 ITGGNVQGSWLDS
+11 S
-24 GNLIAG
+24 G

-41 SPDLRKSEFIG
+41 SSDLRKSTVIG

-86 TFLGEAYRAG
+86 SYLGEAYRAG

-101 VSRYESQWMSQFP
+101 VSRFESNLILQFND
-114 GALFLVVADTLV
+114 ALFLVVDDTLL
-126 ALQQWAA
+126 ALQHWAA

-154 VKEWLGTLFKGDFSM
+154 VKEWLASLFKGDFSM

-185 LLDIPL
+185 LLEIPL
-191 GTQLSLLE
+191 ATQLSLLE
-199 VGISGAGDMKS
+199 VGISNAADMGT
-210 LQVMVQP
+210 VHDIVQP

-234 SLQEKAKSKVALAD
+234 SMQEKAKSKVALAD
-248 VADVV
+248 GADVV

-261 VRTEI
+261 VRTEV

-271 RNSLMKTIHWGWQ
+271 LNSLMKTIHWGWA

-292 EVEILAAGVIS
+292 EVEVLVAGDFSAADS
-303 SADLLAGVAASN
+303 SAGVASSN
-315 PFSAI
+315 PISSS

-361 WDPEHLGRFM
+361 WDPEHLDRFA
-371 QFPHL
+371 QLPHL
-376 ENRLQFVAGRL
+376 ENRLQFAAGKS

-411 RQSPNLPLMAILGSF
+411 RQSPNLSLLSILGSF
-426 EQTGMEVSD
+426 EQTGMEAAD

-441 RMLSNYGVREA
+441 RMLSNYGVTEA
-452 VFVGMEY
+452 VFVGEEY

-467 SGELNLG
+467 SDG
-474 VGATVI
+474 VD
-480 SGGLSNLK
+480 GGLRNSA
-488 KGDRKLGVSDFGL
+488 VVDFGL

-509 VSALMDSAVLSGIAS
+509 VAALMDSAVLSGIAS

-545 ARFHQ
+545 ARLHQ

-638 QEFGL
+638 QEYGL

-681 GDMGELG
+681 GDMGALG
-688 VRIRDLAVDIE
+688 VRIHDLAVDIE
-699 VASVFSHLAASESAG
+699 VASVFSHLAASESVG

-725 FASAADVLETGLG
+725 FALAADVLEQGLG

-750 ILRFDDA
+750 ILRFADA

-810 SDRDREIAVIAAGY
+810 SERDREVAVIAAGY

-889 TIPYEVLTAVSQRV
+889 TIAYEVLTAVSQRV
-903 ARVYVEE
+903 SRVYVEE

>member
-1 VKFAFEDIVK
+1 M
-11 ITGGNVQGSWLDS
+11 QGAAVDS
-24 GNLIAG
+24 VVGVESG
-30 VGNSVSGEISS
+30 VGNSVSSEISS
-41 SPDLRKSEFIG
+41 SSDLRKSTVIG

-86 TFLGEAYRAG
+86 AYLGEAYRAG

-101 VSRYESQWMSQFP
+101 VSRFESNLILQFND
-114 GALFLVVADTLV
+114 ALFLVVDDTLL
-126 ALQQWAA
+126 ALQHWAA

-154 VKEWLGTLFKGDFSM
+154 VKEWLASLFKGDFSM

-185 LLDIPL
+185 LLEIPL
-191 GTQLSLLE
+191 ATQLSLLE
-199 VGISGAGDMKS
+199 VGISRSADMGT
-210 LQVMVQP
+210 LHDIVQP

-234 SLQEKAKSKVALAD
+234 SMQEKAKSKVALAD
-248 VADVV
+248 GADVV

-261 VRTEI
+261 VRTEV

-271 RNSLMKTIHWGWQ
+271 RNSLMKTIHWGWA
-284 EGAQFRIT
+284 EGAQFRIM
-292 EVEILAAGVIS
+292 EVEVL
-303 SADLLAGVAASN
+303 VA
-315 PFSAI
+315 

-361 WDPEHLGRFM
+361 WDPEHLDRFA
-371 QFPHL
+371 QLPHL
-376 ENRLQFVAGRL
+376 ENRLQFAAGKS

-411 RQSPNLPLMAILGSF
+411 RQSPNLSLLSILGSF
-426 EQTGMEVSD
+426 EQTGMEAAD

-441 RMLSNYGVREA
+441 RMLSNYGVTEA
-452 VFVGMEY
+452 VFVGEEY
-459 RGLGSVPA
+459 RGLGSVPG
-467 SGELNLG
+467 SGDLDM
-474 VGATVI
+474 
-480 SGGLSNLK
+480 GG
-488 KGDRKLGVSDFGL
+488 GFGL
-501 EKVWQFDT
+501 AKVWQFDT

-545 ARFHQ
+545 ARLHQ

-638 QEFGL
+638 QEYGL
-643 EPVVYSFQSLEGL
+643 EPVVYSFQSFEGL

-681 GDMGELG
+681 DDMGELG
-688 VRIRDLAVDIE
+688 VRIHDLSVDIE

-725 FASAADVLETGLG
+725 FASAADVLEQGLG

-750 ILRFDDA
+750 ILRFADA

-792 QVQLVK
+792 QVQFVK
-798 AGEGVGYGMHGV
+798 AGEGVGYGMHGA
-810 SDRDREIAVIAAGY
+810 SARDREVAVIAAGY

>member
-1 VKFAFEDIVK
+1 VKFALEDIVK
-11 ITGGNVQGSWLDS
+11 VTGGRVQGS
-24 GNLIAG
+24 A
-30 VGNSVSGEISS
+30 VAE
-41 SPDLRKSEFIG
+41 
-52 GNVICSVVFD
+52 NVICSVVFD

-86 TFLGEAYRAG
+86 SYLGEAYRAG

-101 VSRYESQWMSQFP
+101 VSRCDDNLILQFND
-114 GALFLVVADTLV
+114 ALFVVVEDTLV

-133 WHRKQLTGVVV
+133 WHRKQVTGVVV

-154 VKEWLGTLFKGDFSM
+154 VKEWLGFLFKGDFSM

-199 VGISGAGDMKS
+199 VGISDAADMGT
-210 LQVMVQP
+210 LHAMVQP

-234 SLQEKAKSKVALAD
+234 SLQEKAKSKVSLAD
-248 VADVV
+248 GADVV

-266 SKLKS
+266 STLKS
-271 RNSLMKTIHWGWQ
+271 RNALMKTIHWGWK

-292 EVEILAAGVIS
+292 EVEVLSAGDLSAGVS
-303 SADLLAGVAASN
+303 VSN
-315 PFSAI
+315 PISEA
-320 GGQRIHFVHRGTSH
+320 GGQRINFVHRGTSH

-344 SVSNAMSCLC
+344 SVSNAMTCLC

-361 WDPEHLGRFM
+361 WDPSHLDRFM
-371 QFPHL
+371 HLPHL

-411 RQSPNLPLMAILGSF
+411 RQSPNLPLMSILGSF
-426 EQTGMEVSD
+426 EQTGMDISD

-452 VFVGMEY
+452 VFVGVEF

-467 SGELNLG
+467 SGSLNLG
-474 VGATVI
+474 
-480 SGGLSNLK
+480 GG
-488 KGDRKLGVSDFGL
+488 DFGL
-501 EKVWQFDT
+501 EKIWQFDT

-524 RSILIK
+524 QSILIK
-530 GSRSAGLE
+530 GSRNSGLE
-538 RVANRLQ
+538 RVANRMQ
-545 ARFHQ
+545 ARLHQ

-555 NLHALKNNY
+555 NLNALKNNY

-569 RVGAGK
+569 RVGADK

-620 ITVPIMVMNVDSG
+620 ITVPIMVMNADGG
-633 AAWQL
+633 AAWQM
-638 QEFGL
+638 QEYQL
-643 EPVVYSFQSLEGL
+643 EPVVYSFQSLEAL

-667 IEIDTGMHRLGFAP
+667 VEIDTGMHRLGFAP
-681 GDMGELG
+681 ADMGELG
-688 VRIRDLAVDIE
+688 LRIKDLDLAIE
-699 VASVFSHLAASESAG
+699 VASVFSHLAASETSE
-714 SDDFTGGQLDV
+714 SDNFTRGQLEV
-725 FASAADVLETGLG
+725 FSAAAAVLETGLG

-750 ILRFDDA
+750 ILRFADA

-769 GVDPRGVIEAALQ
+769 GVDPRGLGEAALQ

-810 SDRDREIAVIAAGY
+810 SNRDREVAVIAAGY

-882 TLAQRRS
+882 TLAQRRF

>member
-1 VKFAFEDIVK
+1 MKFAFNDIVK
-11 ITGGNVQGSWLDS
+11 ITGGRVQGAAVDS
-24 GNLIAG
+24 VVGFESG

-41 SPDLRKSEFIG
+41 SSDLRKSTVIG
-52 GNVICSVVFD
+52 GDVICSVVFD

-86 TFLGEAYRAG
+86 SYLGEAYRAG

-101 VSRYESQWMSQFP
+101 VSRFESNLILQFND
-114 GALFLVVADTLV
+114 ALFLVVDDTLL
-126 ALQQWAA
+126 ALQHWAA
-133 WHRKQLTGVVV
+133 WHRNQLTGVVV

-154 VKEWLGTLFKGDFSM
+154 VKEWLASLFKGDFSM

-185 LLDIPL
+185 LLEIPL
-191 GTQLSLLE
+191 ATQLSLLE
-199 VGISGAGDMKS
+199 VGISNAADMGT
-210 LQVMVQP
+210 LHDIVQP

-234 SLQEKAKSKVALAD
+234 SMQEKAKSKVALAD
-248 VADVV
+248 GADVV

-261 VRTEI
+261 VRTEV

-271 RNSLMKTIHWGWQ
+271 RNSLMKTIHWGWA

-292 EVEILAAGVIS
+292 EVEVLVAGDFSAADS
-303 SADLLAGVAASN
+303 SAGVASSN
-315 PFSAI
+315 PISSS

-361 WDPEHLGRFM
+361 WDPEHLDRFA
-371 QFPHL
+371 QLPHL
-376 ENRLQFVAGRL
+376 ENRLQFAAGKS

-411 RQSPNLPLMAILGSF
+411 RQSPNLSLLSILGSF
-426 EQTGMEVSD
+426 EQTGMEAAD

-441 RMLSNYGVREA
+441 RMLSNYGVTEA
-452 VFVGMEY
+452 VFVGEEY
-459 RGLGSVPA
+459 RGLSSVPA
-467 SGELNLG
+467 SDG
-474 VGATVI
+474 VD
-480 SGGLSNLK
+480 GGLRNSA
-488 KGDRKLGVSDFGL
+488 VVDFGL

-545 ARFHQ
+545 ARLHQ

-638 QEFGL
+638 QEYGL

-681 GDMGELG
+681 GDMGALG
-688 VRIRDLAVDIE
+688 VRIHDLAVDIE

-725 FASAADVLETGLG
+725 FSLAADVLEQGLG

-750 ILRFDDA
+750 ILRFADA

-810 SDRDREIAVIAAGY
+810 SDRDREVAVIAAGY

-837 GVWIKGVEAPFVG
+837 GVWIRGVEAPFVG

>member
-1 VKFAFEDIVK
+1 
-11 ITGGNVQGSWLDS
+11 
-24 GNLIAG
+24 
-30 VGNSVSGEISS
+30 
-41 SPDLRKSEFIG
+41 
-52 GNVICSVVFD
+52 
-62 TRKLWSAETSST
+62 
-74 LFVALKGVRDGH
+74 
-86 TFLGEAYRAG
+86 
-96 VRMFL
+96 MFL
-101 VSRYESQWMSQFP
+101 VSRCDYNLILQFND
-114 GALFLVVADTLV
+114 ALFIVVEDTLV

-133 WHRKQLTGVVV
+133 WHRKQVTGVVI

-154 VKEWLGTLFKGDFSM
+154 VKEWLGLLFKGDFSM

-199 VGISGAGDMKS
+199 VGISGAADMGT
-210 LQVMVQP
+210 LHAMVQP

-234 SLQEKAKSKVALAD
+234 SLQEKAKSKVSLAD
-248 VADVV
+248 GADVV

-266 SKLKS
+266 STLKS
-271 RNSLMKTIHWGWQ
+271 RNALMKTIHWGWK

-292 EVEILAAGVIS
+292 EVEVLSAGDLSAGVS
-303 SADLLAGVAASN
+303 GSN
-315 PFSAI
+315 PISEA

-344 SVSNAMSCLC
+344 SVSNAMTCLC

-361 WDPEHLGRFM
+361 WDPSHLDRFM
-371 QFPHL
+371 QLPHL

-411 RQSPNLPLMAILGSF
+411 RQSPNLPLMSILGSF
-426 EQTGMEVSD
+426 EQTGMDISD

-452 VFVGMEY
+452 VFVGVEF
-459 RGLGSVPA
+459 RGLGSVLA
-467 SGELNLG
+467 SGELDLG
-474 VGATVI
+474 EG
-480 SGGLSNLK
+480 
-488 KGDRKLGVSDFGL
+488 DFGL
-501 EKVWQFDT
+501 EKIWQFDT
-509 VSALMDSAVLSGIAS
+509 VAALMDSAVLSGIAS
-524 RSILIK
+524 QSILIK
-530 GSRSAGLE
+530 GSRNSGLE
-538 RVANRLQ
+538 RVANRMQ
-545 ARFHQ
+545 ARLHQ

-555 NLHALKNNY
+555 NLNALKNNY

-569 RVGAGK
+569 RVGADK

-620 ITVPIMVMNVDSG
+620 ITVPIMVMNADGG
-633 AAWQL
+633 AAWQM
-638 QEFGL
+638 QEYQL
-643 EPVVYSFQSLEGL
+643 EPVVYSFQSLEAL

-667 IEIDTGMHRLGFAP
+667 VEIDTGMHRLGFAP
-681 GDMGELG
+681 ADMGELG
-688 VRIRDLAVDIE
+688 LRIKDLDLAIE
-699 VASVFSHLAASESAG
+699 VASVFSHLAASET
-714 SDDFTGGQLDV
+714 SDSDNFTLGQLEV
-725 FASAADVLETGLG
+725 FSAAAAVLETGLG

-750 ILRFDDA
+750 ILRFADA

-769 GVDPRGVIEAALQ
+769 GVDPRGLGEAALQ

-810 SDRDREIAVIAAGY
+810 SNRDREVAVIAAGY

>member
-1 VKFAFEDIVK
+1 MQGAAVDSVAGFE
-11 ITGGNVQGSWLDS
+11 S
-24 GNLIAG
+24 G
-30 VGNSVSGEISS
+30 VGNSVSSEISS
-41 SPDLRKSEFIG
+41 SSDLRKSTVIG

-86 TFLGEAYRAG
+86 AYLGEAYRAG

-101 VSRYESQWMSQFP
+101 VSRFESNLILQFND
-114 GALFLVVADTLV
+114 ALFLVVDDTLL

-154 VKEWLGTLFKGDFSM
+154 VKEWLASLFKGDFSM

-185 LLDIPL
+185 LLEIPL
-191 GTQLSLLE
+191 ATQLSLLE
-199 VGISGAGDMKS
+199 VGISRSADMGT
-210 LQVMVQP
+210 LHDIVQP

-234 SLQEKAKSKVALAD
+234 SMQEKAKSKVALAD
-248 VADVV
+248 GADVV

-261 VRTEI
+261 VRTEV

-271 RNSLMKTIHWGWQ
+271 RNSLMKTIHWGWA
-284 EGAQFRIT
+284 EGAQFRIM
-292 EVEILAAGVIS
+292 EVEVL
-303 SADLLAGVAASN
+303 VA
-315 PFSAI
+315 

-361 WDPEHLGRFM
+361 WDPEHLDRFA
-371 QFPHL
+371 QLPHL
-376 ENRLQFVAGRL
+376 ENRLQFAAGKS

-411 RQSPNLPLMAILGSF
+411 RQSPNLSLLSILGSF
-426 EQTGMEVSD
+426 EQTGMEAAD

-441 RMLSNYGVREA
+441 RMLSNYGVTEA
-452 VFVGMEY
+452 VFVGEEY
-459 RGLGSVPA
+459 RGLGSVPG
-467 SGELNLG
+467 SGDLDM
-474 VGATVI
+474 
-480 SGGLSNLK
+480 GG
-488 KGDRKLGVSDFGL
+488 GFGL
-501 EKVWQFDT
+501 AKVWQFDT

-545 ARFHQ
+545 ARLHQ

-569 RVGAGK
+569 RVGAGN

-638 QEFGL
+638 QEYGL

-681 GDMGELG
+681 DDMGELG
-688 VRIRDLAVDIE
+688 VRIHDLSVDIE

-725 FASAADVLETGLG
+725 FASAADVLEQGLG

-750 ILRFDDA
+750 ILRFADA

-792 QVQLVK
+792 QVQFVK
-798 AGEGVGYGMHGV
+798 AGEGVGYGMHGA
-810 SDRDREIAVIAAGY
+810 SARDREVAVIAAGY

>member
-1 VKFAFEDIVK
+1 MQGAAVDSVVGFE
-11 ITGGNVQGSWLDS
+11 S
-24 GNLIAG
+24 G

-41 SPDLRKSEFIG
+41 SSDLRKSTVIG

-86 TFLGEAYRAG
+86 SYLGEAYRAG

-101 VSRYESQWMSQFP
+101 VSRFESNLILQFND
-114 GALFLVVADTLV
+114 ALFLVVDDTLL
-126 ALQQWAA
+126 ALQHWAA

-154 VKEWLGTLFKGDFSM
+154 VKEWLASLFKGDFSM

-185 LLDIPL
+185 LLEIPL
-191 GTQLSLLE
+191 ATQLSLLE
-199 VGISGAGDMKS
+199 VGISNAADMGT
-210 LQVMVQP
+210 LHDIVQP

-234 SLQEKAKSKVALAD
+234 SMQEKAKSKVALAD
-248 VADVV
+248 GADVV

-261 VRTEI
+261 VRTEV

-271 RNSLMKTIHWGWQ
+271 RNSLMKTIHWGWA

-292 EVEILAAGVIS
+292 EVEVLVAGDFSAADS
-303 SADLLAGVAASN
+303 LAGVASSN
-315 PFSAI
+315 PISKA

-361 WDPEHLGRFM
+361 WDPEHLDRFA
-371 QFPHL
+371 QLPHL
-376 ENRLQFVAGRL
+376 ENRLQFVAGKS

-411 RQSPNLPLMAILGSF
+411 RQSPNLSLLSILGSF
-426 EQTGMEVSD
+426 EQTGMEAAD

-441 RMLSNYGVREA
+441 RMLSNYGVTEA
-452 VFVGMEY
+452 VFVGEEY
-459 RGLGSVPA
+459 RGLSSVPA
-467 SGELNLG
+467 SDG
-474 VGATVI
+474 VD
-480 SGGLSNLK
+480 GGLRNSAVV
-488 KGDRKLGVSDFGL
+488 DCGL

-545 ARFHQ
+545 ARLHQ

-638 QEFGL
+638 QEYGL

-681 GDMGELG
+681 GDMGALG
-688 VRIRDLAVDIE
+688 VRIHDLSVDIE
-699 VASVFSHLAASESAG
+699 VASVFSHLAASESEG

-725 FASAADVLETGLG
+725 FASAADVLEQGLG

-750 ILRFDDA
+750 ILRFGDA

-810 SDRDREIAVIAAGY
+810 SERDREVAVIAAGY

-837 GVWIKGVEAPFVG
+837 GVWIRGVEAPFVG

>member
-1 VKFAFEDIVK
+1 MQGAAVDSVVGFE
-11 ITGGNVQGSWLDS
+11 S
-24 GNLIAG
+24 A

-41 SPDLRKSEFIG
+41 SSDLRKSTVIG

-86 TFLGEAYRAG
+86 SYLGEAYRAG

-101 VSRYESQWMSQFP
+101 VSRFESNSILQFND
-114 GALFLVVADTLV
+114 ALFLVVADTLV

-199 VGISGAGDMKS
+199 VGISGSGDMAS
-210 LQVMVQP
+210 LQEMVQP

-248 VADVV
+248 GADVV
-253 VYPFDLEA
+253 VYPYDLEA
-261 VRTEI
+261 VRTEV

-292 EVEILAAGVIS
+292 EVEVLAAGDFS
-303 SADLLAGVAASN
+303 AGVAASN
-315 PFSAI
+315 PISEA

-361 WDPEHLGRFM
+361 WDPEHLDRFA
-371 QFPHL
+371 QLPHL
-376 ENRLQFVAGRL
+376 ENRLQFAAGKS

-426 EQTGMEVSD
+426 EQTGMEAAD

-441 RMLSNYGVREA
+441 RMLSNYGVTEA

-467 SGELNLG
+467 SGEFNLG

-545 ARFHQ
+545 ARLHQ

-656 IRSGVQ
+656 IHSGVQ

-714 SDDFTGGQLDV
+714 SDDFTGGQLDI
-725 FASAADVLETGLG
+725 FASAADVLEQGLG

-750 ILRFDDA
+750 ILRFADA

-792 QVQLVK
+792 QVQFVK

-810 SDRDREIAVIAAGY
+810 SDRDREVAVIAAGY

>member
-1 VKFAFEDIVK
+1 MQGAAVDSVVGFE
-11 ITGGNVQGSWLDS
+11 S
-24 GNLIAG
+24 G

-41 SPDLRKSEFIG
+41 SSDLRKSTVIG

-62 TRKLWSAETSST
+62 TRKLWSAETSAT

-86 TFLGEAYRAG
+86 SYLGEAYRAG

-101 VSRYESQWMSQFP
+101 VSRFESNLILQFND
-114 GALFLVVADTLV
+114 ALFLVVDDTLL

-154 VKEWLGTLFKGDFSM
+154 VKEWLASLFKGDFSM

-185 LLDIPL
+185 LLEIPL
-191 GTQLSLLE
+191 ATQLSLLE
-199 VGISGAGDMKS
+199 VGISNAADMGT
-210 LQVMVQP
+210 LHDIVQP

-234 SLQEKAKSKVALAD
+234 SMQEKAKSKVALAD
-248 VADVV
+248 GADVV

-261 VRTEI
+261 VRTEV

-271 RNSLMKTIHWGWQ
+271 LNSLMKTIHWGWA

-292 EVEILAAGVIS
+292 EVEVLVAGDFSAGVASSNPIS
-303 SADLLAGVAASN
+303 SA
-315 PFSAI
+315 

-334 QLDIPFMDSA
+334 QLGIPFMDSA

-361 WDPEHLGRFM
+361 WDPEHLDRFA
-371 QFPHL
+371 QLPHL
-376 ENRLQFVAGRL
+376 ENRLQFAAGKS

-411 RQSPNLPLMAILGSF
+411 RQSPNLSLLSILGSF
-426 EQTGMEVSD
+426 EQTGMEAAD

-441 RMLSNYGVREA
+441 RMLSNYGVTEA
-452 VFVGMEY
+452 VFVGEEY
-459 RGLGSVPA
+459 RGSVPA
-467 SGELNLG
+467 SDG
-474 VGATVI
+474 VD
-480 SGGLSNLK
+480 GGLRNSA
-488 KGDRKLGVSDFGL
+488 VVDFGL

-509 VSALMDSAVLSGIAS
+509 VAALMDSAVLSGIAS

-545 ARFHQ
+545 ARLHQ

-591 ESARALQAL
+591 ESARAIQAL

-638 QEFGL
+638 QEYGL

-681 GDMGELG
+681 GDMGALG
-688 VRIRDLAVDIE
+688 VRIHDLAVDIE

-725 FASAADVLETGLG
+725 FALAADVLEQGLG

-750 ILRFDDA
+750 ILRFADA

-810 SDRDREIAVIAAGY
+810 SDRDREVAVIAAGY

-882 TLAQRRS
+882 TLAQRRA

>member
-1 VKFAFEDIVK
+1 MKFALEDIVRV
-11 ITGGNVQGSWLDS
+11 TGGRVQGAAVNSA
-24 GNLIAG
+24 AG
-30 VGNSVSGEISS
+30 FESEVGSSISGEISS
-41 SPDLRKSEFIG
+41 SPDLRKSEFIT

-86 TFLGEAYRAG
+86 SYLGEAYRAG

-101 VSRYESQWMSQFP
+101 VSRCDDNLILQFND
-114 GALFLVVADTLV
+114 ALFIVVDDTLV

-133 WHRKQLTGVVV
+133 WHRKQVTGVVV

-154 VKEWLGTLFKGDFSM
+154 VKEWLGLLFKGDFSM

-199 VGISGAGDMKS
+199 VGISGAADMGT
-210 LQVMVQP
+210 LHAMVQP

-234 SLQEKAKSKVALAD
+234 SLQEKAKSKVSLAD
-248 VADVV
+248 GADVV

-266 SKLKS
+266 STLKS
-271 RNSLMKTIHWGWQ
+271 RNALTKTIHWGWK

-292 EVEILAAGVIS
+292 EVEVLSAGDLSAGVS
-303 SADLLAGVAASN
+303 GSN
-315 PFSAI
+315 PISVA

-344 SVSNAMSCLC
+344 SVSNAMTCLC

-361 WDPEHLGRFM
+361 WDPSHLDRFM
-371 QFPHL
+371 HLPHL

-411 RQSPNLPLMAILGSF
+411 RQSPNLPLMSILGSF
-426 EQTGMEVSD
+426 EQTGMDISD

-452 VFVGMEY
+452 VFVGVEF

-467 SGELNLG
+467 SGSLNLG
-474 VGATVI
+474 
-480 SGGLSNLK
+480 GG
-488 KGDRKLGVSDFGL
+488 DFGL
-501 EKVWQFDT
+501 EKIWQFDT

-524 RSILIK
+524 QSILIK
-530 GSRSAGLE
+530 GSRNSGLE
-538 RVANRLQ
+538 RVANRMQ
-545 ARFHQ
+545 ARLHQ

-555 NLHALKNNY
+555 NLNALKNNY

-569 RVGAGK
+569 RVGEGK

-620 ITVPIMVMNVDSG
+620 ITVPIMVMNADGG
-633 AAWQL
+633 AAWQM
-638 QEFGL
+638 QEYQL
-643 EPVVYSFQSLEGL
+643 EPVVYSFPSLEAL

-667 IEIDTGMHRLGFAP
+667 VEIDTGMHRLGFAP
-681 GDMGELG
+681 ADMGELG
-688 VRIRDLAVDIE
+688 LRIKDLDLAIE
-699 VASVFSHLAASESAG
+699 VASVFSHLAASETSE
-714 SDDFTGGQLDV
+714 SDNFTLGQLEV
-725 FASAADVLETGLG
+725 FSAAAAVLETGLG

-750 ILRFDDA
+750 ILRFADA

-769 GVDPRGVIEAALQ
+769 GVDPRGLVEAALQ
-782 PVTRWVSTIS
+782 PVTRWVSAIS
-792 QVQLVK
+792 QVQWVK

-810 SDRDREIAVIAAGY
+810 SDRDREVAVIAAGY

-829 RADGQANS
+829 RTDGQANS